1 MVISRQMSRLATK
14 HIETAIK
21 LELLELNLMH
31 LMTQTERLS
40 GRLCSPTPE
49 HGCGFLGITRA
60 SLPPPLPPLEIQMGI
75 SQQDAPFCPS
85 SRIPGEP
92 PHTQAARGSSLLLVY
107 SLPHGIF
114 TSVLF
119 FFFPSLSRYFSVY
132 SLIDLFNNVVYESLC
147 TKLHAKCRQS
157 PYEPQLSPNA
167 SLCLVPTLLP
177 GHACGS
183 REALRIGDP
192 CGEPLLLV

>member
-1 MVISRQMSRLATK
+1 MSRLATK

-85 SRIPGEP
+85 SRIPGE
-92 PHTQAARGSSLLLVY
+92 
-107 SLPHGIF
+107 LP
-114 TSVLF
+114 TSCQGQLSASGLFSPSRHFYFCTLFF

-132 SLIDLFNNVVYESLC
+132 SLIDLFNNVAYESLC